1 MFFASNEVGGLR
13 EGEDRQETESFAQA
27 MNPFARIERSPCMQR
42 LPQSRQSRKGKLLA
56 LFGEVSHL
64 AELFLRVGYCENQD
78 GIDRL
83 INGTR
88 CTPTVRFGMELSVPT
103 FFHGSTNVRANSLS
117 GSFSEHPATQHAGLC
132 FRLSSVMSHGVEL
145 GVFSQSMAR
154 RPRCGTR
161 H

>member
-64 AELFLRVGYCENQD
+64 AELFLRVGVCENQN

-83 INGTR
+83 INDR
-88 CTPTVRFGMELSVPT
+88 RYDPTVRPSDGLSRVN
-103 FFHGSTNVRANSLS
+103 FFSRVDSCENRRAWWPLHQNIGLP
-117 GSFSEHPATQHAGLC
+117 SF
-132 FRLSSVMSHGVEL
+132 
-145 GVFSQSMAR
+145 
-154 RPRCGTR
+154 
-161 H
+161 